1 MALAAALARV
11 ATRLFHGPLPR
22 AAPAAVAV
30 PVLSYRSRLLCGLPA
45 TDDASGAG
53 EAEQWKEAE
62 EVIRRDIEPV
72 VKLVRDIL
80 HSRRYGN
87 GGFLSPNDEKVIVE
101 KLLSHHPRAED
112 KIGCGLDAI
121 MVDRHPEFKQSR
133 CLFIVRTNGDLEDFS
148 YRKCLQAYIKEK
160 YPSHADRFLQKHL
173 VKK

>member
-11 ATRLFHGPLPR
+11 ATRLLHGPLPA
-22 AAPAAVAV
+22 AAPAAAAV
-30 PVLSYRSRLLCGLPA
+30 PVFSYRSRLLCGLPA
-45 TDDASGAG
+45 TDDPVDPSGDG

-62 EVIRRDIEPV
+62 AAIRRDIEPV

-87 GGFLSPNDEKVIVE
+87 GGFLSPDDEKVIVE

-121 MVDRHPEFKQSR
+121 MVSV
-133 CLFIVRTNGDLEDFS
+133 IT
-148 YRKCLQAYIKEK
+148 
-160 YPSHADRFLQKHL
+160 
-173 VKK
+173 